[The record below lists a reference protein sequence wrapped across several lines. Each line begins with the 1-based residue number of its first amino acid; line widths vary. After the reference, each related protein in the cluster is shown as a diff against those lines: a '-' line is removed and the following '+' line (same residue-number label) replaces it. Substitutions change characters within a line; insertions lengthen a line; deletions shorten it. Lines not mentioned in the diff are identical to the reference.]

1 MGNGTVHNYFFG
13 REKKH
18 VYFYTVKNIRYILI
32 LLLLNAC
39 YYDREDELYP
49 ASASVC
55 DTSYVSY
62 KNDIVPIMTAHCNN
76 CHSGSTYQNLGAGIR
91 LDRHSD
97 VRVYALN
104 GSLYGSVSAGSEY
117 FVMPRDYRIPL
128 CSVLKIKAWADH
140 GAQDN

>member
-1 MGNGTVHNYFFG
+1 VDNDFFG

-18 VYFYTVKNIRYILI
+18 VYFYNVKNKVYLFV

-39 YYDREDELYP
+39 YYDRENDLYP
-49 ASASVC
+49 ASSSLC

-62 KNDIVPIMTAHCNN
+62 EKDIKPIMTAHCNS
-76 CHSGSTYQNLGAGIR
+76 CHSGSSYLTLGAGIR
-91 LDRHSD
+91 LDRYSD
-97 VRVYALN
+97 IRVYALN
-104 GSLYGSVSAGSEY
+104 GSLYGSVSASSEY

-128 CSVLKIKAWADH
+128 CSVLKIKAWAEH